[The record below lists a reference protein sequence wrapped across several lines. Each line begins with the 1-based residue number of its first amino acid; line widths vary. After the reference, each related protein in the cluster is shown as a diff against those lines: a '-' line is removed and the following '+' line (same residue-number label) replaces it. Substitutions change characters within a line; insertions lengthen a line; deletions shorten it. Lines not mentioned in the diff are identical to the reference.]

1 MKSVVHL
8 LAFALS
14 ATLMSGGGPL
24 RADEPIATFK
34 HRVTGVFSPDR
45 EQDLRSVLEQ
55 LPGITLQSLDYA
67 HAEAVFQYDPALVF
81 KGTKPED
88 IVKRFDEKIR
98 AASSSTFGIQPLYP
112 VAHDKLQPVEIA
124 VVGLDCKACSLAAY
138 ETVAKIEG
146 VAQATASFR
155 EGKVT
160 ALIDPAMTNQAALEE
175 ALKKKQ
181 VTLPSSLKP

>member
-1 MKSVVHL
+1 MKAFVHL
-8 LAFALS
+8 LVCALTT
-14 ATLMSGGGPL
+14 TLMLSGGPL
-24 RADEPIATFK
+24 RADEATPTFK
-34 HRVTGVFSPDR
+34 HRVTGLFSPDR

-67 HAEAVFQYDPALVF
+67 HAEAVFQYDPAVVF

-98 AASSSTFGIQPLYP
+98 TASSSTFGIQSLYP
-112 VAHDKLQPVEIA
+112 APHDKLQPVEIA

-138 ETVAKIEG
+138 EAVAKIEG

-160 ALIDPAMTNQAALEE
+160 ALIDPARTNQAALEE

-181 VTLPSSLKP
+181 VPLPSTSKP